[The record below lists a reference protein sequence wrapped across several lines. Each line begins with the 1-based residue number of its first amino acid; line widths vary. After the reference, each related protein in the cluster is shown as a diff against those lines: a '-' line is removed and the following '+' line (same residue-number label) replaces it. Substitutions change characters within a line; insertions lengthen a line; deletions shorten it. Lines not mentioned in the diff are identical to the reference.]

1 MRTSMR
7 AARTSTDAPH
17 ESARPAE
24 LKREATEAL
33 DTCPI
38 LKQVCN
44 KRFVIATLERS
55 AQNGRQSTV
64 PLYILERSL
73 CVPQKC

>member
-7 AARTSTDAPH
+7 AARTSTDAPQ
-17 ESARPAE
+17 ELASAAE
-24 LKREATEAL
+24 LKRETTAAL

-38 LKQVCN
+38 PKQLCN
-44 KRFVIATLERS
+44 KLFVIATLERS
-55 AQNGRQSTV
+55 AQNGRPSTV